1 MRPDGSPEDD
11 PEEIVADRAG
21 IRPFGAD
28 QAHKGLA
35 LAVLVELLVAAVSAS
50 PGFAAVALLA
60 APASDAAGRVRA
72 AIGGHRFPGDASRAR
87 RDAALTHSS
96 IDVADDLWG
105 WIRR

>member
-1 MRPDGSPEDD
+1 M
-11 PEEIVADRAG
+11 
-21 IRPFGAD
+21 
-28 QAHKGLA
+28 
-35 LAVLVELLVAAVSAS
+35 VELLVAAVSSS

-87 RDAALTHSS
+87 RDAALTHGS